1 VGESSDESSSSSSDE
16 SSGDEGDGRA
26 RRVGG
31 GGKKEGGGGED
42 CGHGHKHGKRREGK
56 RKPSPNAYERMPKY
70 DIKSLKQVDKAGV

>member
-1 VGESSDESSSSSSDE
+1 MGESSDESSSSSSDD
-16 SSGDEGDGRA
+16 SSGDDGDGRA

-31 GGKKEGGGGED
+31 GAKKEGGGEN
-42 CGHGHKHGKRREGK
+42 CGHGHKHGKRRDGK